1 MTASR
6 TGRGRPQVS
15 SFQALRHAAGRFDPP
30 YAVAEESE
38 SALRV
43 LLRDPSG
50 KRPDV
55 ILRHRH
61 DRRLF
66 FRANYL
72 VVEAAVPGDGPPEDG
87 ELRFRFR
94 GPFSRQRASL
104 RWRTDVPGG
113 SGWTRR
119 LEDPLLRAIDDIQ
132 AVESLRILWHAR
144 SKTWRLELKTLSGS
158 MVGGFM
164 TAMPISVPLEP
175 AEARGIVA
183 LVDAL
188 GATAG
193 SGHP

>member
-1 MTASR
+1 VTASR
-6 TGRGRPQVS
+6 TGPGRPRVS
-15 SFQALRHAAGRFDPP
+15 SFRALRHAADRFDPP

-38 SALRV
+38 STLRV
-43 LLRDPSG
+43 LLRDRDG
-50 KRPDV
+50 KRPDIV
-55 ILRHRH
+55 LRHRH

-72 VVEAAVPGDGPPEDG
+72 LVEAAVPGDGPSDDG

-94 GPFSRQRASL
+94 GPFSRRRASL

-113 SGWTRR
+113 IGWTRR

-132 AVESLRILWHAR
+132 AVESLRIRWHAR
-144 SKTWRLELKTLSGS
+144 SGTWRLELKTLSGS

-164 TAMPISVPLEP
+164 TAMPIAVPLEP

-188 GATAG
+188 RATA
-193 SGHP
+193 S

>member
-6 TGRGRPQVS
+6 TGRGRPRVS
-15 SFQALRHAAGRFDPP
+15 SFQTLRYAAGRFDPP
-30 YAVAEESE
+30 YTVAEESE

-43 LLRDPSG
+43 LLRDRSG

-72 VVEAAVPGDGPPEDG
+72 VVEAAVPGDGPSGDG

-94 GPFSRQRASL
+94 GPFSRQRGSL

-113 SGWTRR
+113 SEWTRR
-119 LEDPLLRAIDDIQ
+119 LEGPLLRAIDDIQ

-144 SKTWRLELKTLSGS
+144 SRTWRLELKTLSGS

-164 TAMPISVPLEP
+164 TAMPIAVPLEP

-188 GATAG
+188 RSTAG